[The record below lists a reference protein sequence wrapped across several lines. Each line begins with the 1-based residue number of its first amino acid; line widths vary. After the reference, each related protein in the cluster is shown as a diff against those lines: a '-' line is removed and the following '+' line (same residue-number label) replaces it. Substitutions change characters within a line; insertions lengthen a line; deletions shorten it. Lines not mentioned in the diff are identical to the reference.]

1 MVFLLERGLLPM
13 IPSEGS
19 VGASGDLTPLSY
31 LAAVLCGEG
40 EVCRDGK
47 TMSAATALAE
57 AGIAP
62 LRMRPKEALAVMNG
76 TAVMNAFACLAYARA
91 QYLTRLFNRLT
102 APLAVALS
110 WRAHSFHQTLV
121 SR

>member
-40 EVCRDGK
+40 EVCRDGA
-47 TMSAATALAE
+47 TMSAAAALAE

-76 TAVMNAFACLAYARA
+76 TAGMTALAFLAYSRAGNLTPLGTPHTARA
-91 QYLTRLFNRLT
+91 
-102 APLAVALS
+102 P
-110 WRAHSFHQTLV
+110 
-121 SR
+121 

>member
-40 EVCRDGK
+40 EVCRDGA
-47 TMSAATALAE
+47 TMPAAAALAE

-76 TAVMNAFACLAYARA
+76 TAGVTAFALASYAARG
-91 QYLTRLFNRLT
+91 QLTRLVTR
-102 APLAVALS
+102 
-110 WRAHSFHQTLV
+110 
-121 SR
+121 